1 MAKKSDHLADFAT
14 ENTGGVLAG
23 FLADEEHLDKRAM
36 LRLGTWGAASVGAVI
51 IAVLANQSSL
61 RLRHDELAAADLTR
75 QAQQIQSAARE
86 SQNETRRLA
95 SAIDTLNGDRDRM
108 YSRLSTLEQGL
119 DSVTG
124 AIAKQNTSAAPA
136 TPAQAS
142 AAPSASTPP
151 VVDSATPAAAPEAA
165 ATETAPLIGPVATTS
180 AVVTGKQATEA
191 RRREQAN
198 AKMATAAPV
207 PLPALPPAAPAQ
219 SSPPATTAAMP
230 LVAAKS
236 MMGPPDPA
244 ASKLIEPEPA
254 KTPSPTTSSATT
266 AAATAPTTPPQTAE
280 ATPAAAPESAAAT
293 PAIDKAANDKAA
305 NDKAANDKAAN
316 GKVAKDKAA
325 DDKTAI
331 DTAAIEKP
339 ASDKPAPEKTAA
351 AAAAPQTSPQLAV
364 NRTEFGVDVGGANS
378 VGGLRALWRG
388 LLKSRSNAPL
398 AALQPIIVIKEGNN
412 GLGMQLRLVAG
423 PLTDAAAAAKI
434 CATLV
439 ENERPCSTAV
449 YDGQHLALKTD
460 DAPASTGTI
469 PPKASGERSSEKP
482 AEKPRYGSGH
492 QWRRHSYQ
500 KRAVVEEPPAEK
512 PKPTTGST
520 FSSFFHRSN

>member
-61 RLRHDELAAADLTR
+61 RLRHDELAAADLSR

-124 AIAKQNTSAAPA
+124 AIAKQNASATPATAPASAAPA
-136 TPAQAS
+136 
-142 AAPSASTPP
+142 ASTPP
-151 VVDSATPAAAPEAA
+151 VVDGATPAPAPEAA
-165 ATETAPLIGPVATTS
+165 ATEPAPAPLIGPVATTS
-180 AVVTGKQATEA
+180 AVVTGKQAAEA

-198 AKMATAAPV
+198 AKMAAAAPT

-254 KTPSPTTSSATT
+254 KTPSPTASSTTT
-266 AAATAPTTPPQTAE
+266 AAATASTTAPQTAE
-280 ATPAAAPESAAAT
+280 ATPATSPESAATT
-293 PAIDKAANDKAA
+293 PAI
-305 NDKAANDKAAN
+305 
-316 GKVAKDKAA
+316 DKAA
-325 DDKTAI
+325 DDKTAT
-331 DTAAIEKP
+331 DKTAIEKAASEKP
-339 ASDKPAPEKTAA
+339 AADKPAPEKTAA
-351 AAAAPQTSPQLAV
+351 GPTTPQASSQLAV

-398 AALQPIIVIKEGNN
+398 AALQPIIVIREGNN

-434 CATLV
+434 CATMV

-469 PPKASGERSSEKP
+469 PPKTSGERSSEKREAEKP

>member
-14 ENTGGVLAG
+14 ENTGGGLAG

-61 RLRHDELAAADLTR
+61 RLRHDELAAADLSR

-124 AIAKQNTSAAPA
+124 AIAKQNASAAPA
-136 TPAQAS
+136 TPAPAS
-142 AAPSASTPP
+142 AAPAASAPP
-151 VVDSATPAAAPEAA
+151 VVDGATPAPAPEAA
-165 ATETAPLIGPVATTS
+165 ATETTPLIGPVATTS
-180 AVVTGKQATEA
+180 AVITGKQAAEA

-198 AKMATAAPV
+198 AKMAAAAPT
-207 PLPALPPAAPAQ
+207 PLPALPPAVPAQ

-244 ASKLIEPEPA
+244 ASKPIEPEPA
-254 KTPSPTTSSATT
+254 KTSSPTTSSATT
-266 AAATAPTTPPQTAE
+266 AATTVPTTPPQTAE

-293 PAIDKAANDKAA
+293 PAIDKAAID
-305 NDKAANDKAAN
+305 
-316 GKVAKDKAA
+316 KVAKDKAA

-339 ASDKPAPEKTAA
+339 ASDKPAPEKTATA
-351 AAAAPQTSPQLAV
+351 APAPQTSPQLAV

-398 AALQPIIVIKEGNN
+398 AALQPIIVIREGNN

-469 PPKASGERSSEKP
+469 SPKASGGERSSEKPEAEKP